1 MEKINP
7 EKSKTKIQKIVERT
21 FNRLKEL
28 EQNGR
33 IEILEEETIKN
44 KLLELFEM
52 LTEENKKETQKSFW
66 EVYVTAKKFV
76 EGVLKENLIK
86 ILGED
91 KEAEE
96 ENRQFLINII
106 KENIYIFGAY
116 KEI

>member
-33 IEILEEETIKN
+33 IEILE
-44 KLLELFEM
+44 L
-52 LTEENKKETQKSFW
+52 
-66 EVYVTAKKFV
+66 V
-76 EGVLKENLIK
+76 
-86 ILGED
+86 
-91 KEAEE
+91 
-96 ENRQFLINII
+96 NII
-106 KENIYIFGAY
+106 KESIYIFKAY